1 MATPR
6 AASTSQ
12 NLPLCDP
19 ALRTRLLTRLIT
31 VLDHNSL
38 RIG

>member
-12 NLPLCDP
+12 NLPPLLV
-19 ALRTRLLTRLIT
+19 ALLPVALPFPGLPG
-31 VLDHNSL
+31 S
-38 RIG
+38 